1 MKIVFPVDND
11 RTLNLIFKIFSDKG
25 FECGINRTCLDN
37 WLSADKIIGEPRPC
51 HSLTSVCIF
60 STLLSGH
67 FLGF

>member
-37 WLSADKIIGEPRPC
+37 WLSAQHQYAYSPHYSLDISWGSDKEN
-51 HSLTSVCIF
+51 LF
-60 STLLSGH
+60 NNQELL
-67 FLGF
+67 